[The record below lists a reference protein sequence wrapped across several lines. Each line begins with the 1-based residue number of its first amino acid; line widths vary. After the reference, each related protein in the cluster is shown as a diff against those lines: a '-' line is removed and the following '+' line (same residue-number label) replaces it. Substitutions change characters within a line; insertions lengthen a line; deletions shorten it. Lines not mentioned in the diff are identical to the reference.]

1 LIQKVP
7 NFQQS
12 VLPGR
17 ADLCCPV
24 RVPTLLLAAAASDKK
39 KEKVFSGFL
48 LGGTD
53 PMSMQFT

>member
-1 LIQKVP
+1 
-7 NFQQS
+7 
-12 VLPGR
+12 
-17 ADLCCPV
+17 
-24 RVPTLLLAAAASDKK
+24 LLLLAAAAAAASDKK